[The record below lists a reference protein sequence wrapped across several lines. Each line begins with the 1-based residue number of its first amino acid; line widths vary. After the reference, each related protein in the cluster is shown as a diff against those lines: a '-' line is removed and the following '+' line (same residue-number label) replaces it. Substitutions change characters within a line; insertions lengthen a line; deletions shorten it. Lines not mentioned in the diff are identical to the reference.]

1 MLIIIDNYDS
11 FTYNLYQIIA
21 QHYVDVVVVRNDKIT
36 VAEVLAK
43 KPQGILLSPGPGR
56 PENAGIC
63 VELIQSLS
71 SSIPLLGVCLGL
83 QAIVHAFEGN
93 IISAPELVHGKSTLI
108 FHQRQGM
115 YQNLPLPFQAGRYHS
130 LLAERDSLP
139 TILKIEAE
147 TSQGLIMGISHR
159 HLPIFGVQFHPE
171 SILTP
176 QGSQIL
182 QNFLQICAYQQEG
195 ELCA

>member
-1 MLIIIDNYDS
+1 MLLIIDNYDS

-21 QHYVDVVVVRNDKIT
+21 QHYSDVMVIRNDKIT
-36 VAEVLAK
+36 VAEILAK
-43 KPQGILLSPGPGR
+43 KPQGIVLSPGPGR

-71 SSIPLLGVCLGL
+71 PAIPLLGVCLGL
-83 QAIVHAFEGN
+83 QAIVHAFGGK

-115 YQNLPLPFQAGRYHS
+115 YQNLSLPFQAGRYHS
-130 LLAERDSLP
+130 LLAERASLP
-139 TILKIEAE
+139 TILKIESE
-147 TSQGLIMGISHR
+147 TAQGLIMGISHR

-182 QNFLQICAYQQEG
+182 QNFLQICTYQQEG